1 MKGNLFTNNDFS
13 TDIKTKIDNLDNALT
28 PYLET
33 HTHPRQPKV
42 FIFIIL
48 ILLLAVLV
56 ILQILLIN
64 ILCATVLYLKPFSIN
79 QLMY

>member
-1 MKGNLFTNNDFS
+1 MKGNLYVNNDFS

-33 HTHPRQPKV
+33 HTPSGTEG

-48 ILLLAVLV
+48 ILLLVVLA
-56 ILQILLIN
+56 ILQILLTN
-64 ILCATVLYLKPFSIN
+64 ILCATVLCQKPYSIN
-79 QLMY
+79 QLIY